1 MSAGFPPGSLPEGL
15 LARIQ
20 AHDARKPFSLF
31 WEIRAALSLGVLSL
45 SAGLGI
51 LVYKNIGTIG
61 HQAILAAIALGALAC
76 FAYAFRRAPAFAW
89 GEVRRTASGVDYA
102 LWLGALLTGTFVGYL
117 QARYAPFGDHTAVA
131 MALPAVFY
139 LFLAYRFDHRGTL
152 QLGIAGLCAAA
163 GVAVTPAAAFRAGLF
178 DGRLPV
184 YTGLML
190 AAACGIASWLAGRR
204 GWKPHFAFSYGNFAA
219 HLFFLSALGG
229 MSAGRGA
236 GEAAYF
242 LLAAAG
248 AAGLFAY
255 ARRLR
260 SPYFTLVAVAY
271 GYVAIT
277 IMVFRHLLTGGG
289 FSLQLVFL
297 YFLVSCGGA
306 IRLFLDLKE
315 MREKK
320 SSGVESSGEEAP
332 GKEDHARL

>member
-1 MSAGFPPGSLPEGL
+1 MRPGFPPGSLPDGL

-20 AHDARKPFSLF
+20 AHDAEKPFSLF
-31 WEIRAALSLGVLSL
+31 WEIRAGLSLGVLSL

-89 GEVRRTASGVDYA
+89 TEVRRAASGLDYA

-117 QARYAPFGDHTAVA
+117 QARYAPFGDHTAIA
-131 MALPAVFY
+131 LALPAAFY

-152 QLGIAGLCAAA
+152 QLGVSGLCAAV
-163 GVAVTPAAAFRAGLF
+163 GVAVTPVAAIREGLF
-178 DGRLPV
+178 DARLPV
-184 YTGLML
+184 ATGLAL
-190 AAACGIASWLAGRR
+190 AAACGTASRLSGRR

-219 HLFFLSALGG
+219 HLFFLSSLGG
-229 MSAGRGA
+229 MSAGKGL

-248 AAGLFAY
+248 ACGLFAY
-255 ARRLR
+255 ARRRR

-271 GYVAIT
+271 GYAALTAMI
-277 IMVFRHLLTGGG
+277 FRHAFIAGWSAIELM
-289 FSLQLVFL
+289 FL
-297 YFLVSCGGA
+297 YFILSCAGA
-306 IRLFLDLKE
+306 IWLFLDLKG
-315 MREKK
+315 MRADDPSGKK
-320 SSGVESSGEEAP
+320 NSAGV
-332 GKEDHARL
+332 